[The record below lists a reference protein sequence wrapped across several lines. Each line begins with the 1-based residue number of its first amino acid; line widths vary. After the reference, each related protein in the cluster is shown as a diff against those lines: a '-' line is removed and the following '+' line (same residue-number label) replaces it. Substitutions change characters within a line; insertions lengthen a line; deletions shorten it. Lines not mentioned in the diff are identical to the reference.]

1 MVKWKKLNKKL
12 VVLLTAAMMLF
23 GSQAT
28 AFAYVDQGTEAA
40 QEESTTETEEPVVE
54 DRGTVFD
61 HSRISNTVSY
71 LSWLKSMK

>member
-28 AFAYVDQGTEAA
+28 AFAYVDQGTEVA
-40 QEESTTETEEPVVE
+40 QEE
-54 DRGTVFD
+54 
-61 HSRISNTVSY
+61 
-71 LSWLKSMK
+71 